1 MATLILGTVGGVVGT
16 ALGGPIGSAVGKVL
30 GAAGGSLIDGALL
43 GGGTRYVEGPRLN
56 DVAGLTSTEG
66 EPIPRVYGRARLGGT
81 LIWATRPLEVA
92 NTTVQRSSSGTKGS
106 GQKTVT
112 TSYAYFA
119 NIAVGICAGEIAF
132 IRRVWADGSEIDLT
146 TLTMR
151 VHTGR
156 ADQEPDPLI
165 VAKEGAENAP
175 AYRGLA
181 YVVFERLALA
191 DFGNRVPQLAF
202 EVIRPVDGIA
212 GHIRAVCL
220 IPGSTEFGLDPTP
233 VSIDADLGATRPANR
248 FQLQGASDVLAS
260 LDALQ
265 ALCPNL
271 KRVSVVVSWFG
282 SDLRAGHCTIAPR
295 VDSLTKTTTGD
306 SWSVA
311 GLTRLT
317 ADRVS
322 LVDGNPVYGG
332 TPSDA
337 GLVRLVAELNRRGL
351 GVVLYPFVMM
361 DVPAESGLPNPYR
374 PGESQPAYPWRGR
387 ITCDPAPG
395 LPGSPDGTAEAA
407 SQVAA
412 FFEGHRRL
420 VLHYATLLRDSGLA
434 GLIIGSEL
442 PGLTRVRDADG
453 GYPAVEALRV
463 LAGDARAV
471 LGASVKLVYAADW
484 TEYGAHVRDGGATIR
499 FPLDALFADPAIDAV
514 GIDYYPPLS
523 DWRDGD
529 GHADAALCPS
539 IYDRA
544 YLTSRLG
551 AGEAFDWYYA
561 SEADRAAQTR
571 TPITEGTYQ
580 KPWIYRAKDLVAW
593 WSNPHIERDGGVE
606 TRATAWV
613 PGSKPIWLTE
623 IGVASVD
630 RSTNG
635 PNAFPDPKSSE
646 NSLPPCSRGTRD
658 ELIQARGLE
667 AILSRFD
674 PTADGFEPAHNPVLS
689 KTGLRMV
696 DPDGVFVWC
705 WDARPFPAFPTFDT
719 VWSDADNWALGHWI
733 TGRSEGQELDRLI
746 GTILS
751 EFGIAAPT
759 AIAADGFV
767 DGFVIDRP
775 LSARGVLESLCQLF
789 GLDVSVAAGRLLIRG
804 AQAAHPVVLSAADL
818 VEPSDGS
825 APLSSTRAEDGAL
838 PRSLEVGFSDGESDE
853 YRRATAAALRP
864 CGTRRGDTR
873 IEAAIVSRRGAAQG
887 LAENALDAVLAARET
902 ASFSVS
908 PRRLDLE
915 PGDRLILPDG
925 RLHRITRIS
934 DSPVGRAVETA
945 GAPAVTADGG
955 SAATSETRSR
965 AGPPSLPGPPFALA
979 LDLPVT
985 RGDPVPLQY
994 LAVAADPWPGL
1005 MAVCRASGAGAPLAV
1020 RRLVEH
1026 PACLGRT
1033 LSPLPPGPLWRFDR
1047 AARLDVTLRH
1057 AEGFASVDEGAALA
1071 GANTFALLGPDGTIE
1086 IVSAAGAELIGA
1098 DTYRLTT
1105 LLRGLAGSE
1114 AAASR
1119 MLPAGALIVR
1129 LDDGAVVPL
1138 VDYLDEAGRTFA
1150 YRVGPADRDPG
1161 DPAVIGF
1168 SASAGLSAFLP
1179 LRPVHLRARR
1189 EADGVRF
1196 TWIRRARRDADAWE
1210 PAEIPLDEASES
1222 YALDI
1227 FRDDGSLAR
1236 SLSAGTSTTLY
1247 SAADEA
1253 DDFGG
1258 VQTIIEAAVA
1268 QIGGIAGR
1276 GPATHA
1282 RVPVRGA

>member
-16 ALGGPIGSAVGKVL
+16 AFGGPIGSAMGKVL
-30 GAAGGSLIDGALL
+30 GAAGGSLIDGALF
-43 GGGTRYVEGPRLN
+43 GGGTRYVEGPRLS

-92 NTTVQRSSSGTKGS
+92 NTLVQRSSSGAKGGGS
-106 GQKTVT
+106 RTVT
-112 TSYAYFA
+112 TSYGYYA

-132 IRRVWADGSEIDLT
+132 VRRVWADGREIDLT
-146 TLTMR
+146 TRAMR

-156 ADQEPDPLI
+156 ADQAADPLI
-165 VAKEGAENAP
+165 VAKEGADRAP

-191 DFGNRVPQLAF
+191 DFGNRIPQLAF
-202 EVIRPVDGIA
+202 EVVRPVDGIA

-233 VSIDADLGATRPANR
+233 VSVDAGLGATRPANR
-248 FQLQGASDVLAS
+248 FQLSHASDVLAS
-260 LDALQ
+260 LNALQ

-282 SDLRAGHCTIAPR
+282 SDLRAGHCKIAPR
-295 VDSLTKTTTGD
+295 VDSLTKATIGD
-306 SWSVA
+306 RWSVA

-317 ADRVS
+317 AGMVS
-322 LVDGNPVYGG
+322 LVDGNPAYGG

-351 GVVLYPFVMM
+351 GTVLYPFLMM
-361 DVPAESGLPNPYR
+361 DVPAGNALPDPYR
-374 PGESQPAYPWRGR
+374 PTQSQPAFPWRGR
-387 ITCDPAPG
+387 ITCDPAPDQ
-395 LPGSPDGTAEAA
+395 PGSPDGTATAA
-407 SQVAA
+407 GQVAA
-412 FFEGHRRL
+412 FFEGYCRL
-420 VLHYATLLRDSGLA
+420 VLHYAGLLRASGLA
-434 GLIIGSEL
+434 GFIIGSEL
-442 PGLTRVRDADG
+442 PGLTRVRGPD
-453 GYPAVEALRV
+453 GYPAVEALRA
-463 LAGDARAV
+463 LAQDVRAI
-471 LGASVKLVYAADW
+471 LGHSAKLVYAADW
-484 TEYGAHVRDGGATIR
+484 TEYGAHVREGGATIR

-529 GHADAALCPS
+529 AHADAALAPT

-544 YLTSRLG
+544 YLKSRLG

-561 SEADRAAQTR
+561 SDDDRAAQIR
-571 TPITEGTYQ
+571 TPISDGAYR

-593 WSNPHIERDGGVE
+593 WSNPHVERDGGIE
-606 TRATAWV
+606 TRTTAWV

-623 IGVASVD
+623 IGVAAVD

-646 NSLPPCSRGTRD
+646 NALPPFSRGSRD
-658 ELIQARGLE
+658 ALIQARGLE

-674 PTADGFEPAHNPVLS
+674 PAMTGFEPAHNTVWPGS
-689 KTGLRMV
+689 GLRMV
-696 DPDGVFVWC
+696 DPEGIFVWC
-705 WDARPFPAFPTFDT
+705 WDARPFPAFPAFDT
-719 VWSDADNWALGHWI
+719 VWSDASNWALGHWI

-746 GTILS
+746 AAILAA
-751 EFGIAAPT
+751 FGITAPAT
-759 AIAADGFV
+759 IAADGFV

-775 LSARGVLESLCQLF
+775 LSARGVLESLCGLF

-804 AQAAHPVVLSAADL
+804 PQAARPITLSVADL
-818 VEPSDGS
+818 VEPQNGS
-825 APLSSTRAEDGAL
+825 APLSHIRVEDGAL
-838 PRSLEVGFSDGESDE
+838 PRSLEIGFSDGESDE

-864 CGTRRGDTR
+864 GGTRRRESR
-873 IEAAIVSRRGAAQG
+873 IEAAIVSRRGAAQA
-887 LAENALDAVLAARET
+887 LAEGALDAALAARDT
-902 ASFSVS
+902 ARFSVS

-925 RLHRITRIS
+925 SLHRITRIS
-934 DSPVGRAVETA
+934 DSPSGRAVETA
-945 GAPAVTADGG
+945 GAPVVTADGG
-955 SAATSETRSR
+955 NALTTDTRSR
-965 AGPPSLPGPPFALA
+965 AGPPALPGPPFAVA

-985 RGDPVPLQY
+985 RGDPGALQY
-994 LAVAADPWPGL
+994 LAIAADPWPGL
-1005 MAVCRASGAGAPLAV
+1005 MAVWRAAGLGAPFIV
-1020 RRLVEH
+1020 QRLVEH
-1026 PACLGRT
+1026 PACLGST

-1071 GANTFALLGPDGTIE
+1071 GANTFALIGSDGTTE
-1086 IVSAAGAELIGA
+1086 ILSAACAELIGA
-1098 DTYRLTT
+1098 GTFRLTT

-1119 MLPAGALIVR
+1119 TVPAGALIVR

-1138 VDYLDEAGRTFA
+1138 VERLDEAGREFA

-1161 DPAVIGF
+1161 DPAVTGF
-1168 SASAGLSAFLP
+1168 TAVAGLAAFRP
-1179 LRPVHLRARR
+1179 MRPVYLRARR
-1189 EADGVRF
+1189 EAGGVRF
-1196 TWIRRARRDADAWE
+1196 TWIRRSRRDGDAWE
-1210 PAEIPLDEASES
+1210 PADIPLDEASEA
-1222 YALDI
+1222 YALDLY
-1227 FRDDGSLAR
+1227 RDDGSLVR
-1236 SLSAGTSTTLY
+1236 TLSADMANALY
-1247 SAADEA
+1247 ATADEA
-1253 DDFGG
+1253 ADFGG
-1258 VQTIIEAAVA
+1258 AQTMIDAAIA

-1276 GPATHA
+1276 GPSTRV
-1282 RVPVRGA
+1282 RVPIRSA

>member
-30 GAAGGSLIDGALL
+30 GAAGGSLIDGALF
-43 GGGTRYVEGPRLN
+43 GGGTRYVEGPRLS

-92 NTTVQRSSSGTKGS
+92 NTSTQRSSSGAKGS

-132 IRRVWADGSEIDLT
+132 IRRVWADGSELDLT

-165 VAKEGAENAP
+165 VAKEGAARTP

-191 DFGNRVPQLAF
+191 DFGNRIPQLAF

-212 GHIRAVCL
+212 RHIRAVCL
-220 IPGSTEFGLDPTP
+220 IPGATEFGLDPTP
-233 VSIDADLGATRPANR
+233 VSVDADFGTTRPANR
-248 FQLQGASDVLAS
+248 FQLPHASDVVAS

-282 SDLRAGHCTIAPR
+282 SDLRAGHCDIAPR
-295 VDSLTKTTTGD
+295 IDSLTKKTTGD

-311 GLTRLT
+311 DLTRLT

-322 LVDGNPVYGG
+322 LVDGNPAYGG

-337 GLVRLVAELNRRGL
+337 GLVRLVAELTRRGL

-361 DVPAESGLPNPYR
+361 DVPADNALPDPYR

-387 ITCDPAPG
+387 IACDPAPG

-407 SQVAA
+407 IQVTA

-420 VLHYATLLRDSGLA
+420 VLHYASLLRDSGLA

-442 PGLTRVRDADG
+442 PGLTRLRGADG

-463 LAGDARAV
+463 LAGEARAI
-471 LGASVKLVYAADW
+471 LGPSVKLVYAADW

-529 GHADAALCPS
+529 GQADAALSPT

-544 YLTSRLG
+544 YLKSRLG
-551 AGEAFDWYYA
+551 AGEAFDWFYA
-561 SEADRAAQTR
+561 SDADRIAQTR
-571 TPITEGTYQ
+571 TPITDGAYQ

-606 TRATAWV
+606 TLTTAWL

-623 IGVASVD
+623 IGVAAVD

-646 NSLPPCSRGTRD
+646 NALPPFSRGIRD
-658 ELIQARGLE
+658 ELIQVRGLE

-674 PTADGFEPAHNPVLS
+674 PAVSGFEPAHNPIFS
-689 KTGLRMV
+689 EGGLRMV
-696 DPDGVFVWC
+696 DPDGIFVWC
-705 WDARPFPAFPTFDT
+705 WDARPFPAFPAFDT

-746 GTILS
+746 AFILAA
-751 EFGIAAPT
+751 FGIAAPT
-759 AIAADGFV
+759 TIAADGFV

-775 LSARGVLESLCQLF
+775 LSARGVLEGLCQLF

-804 AQAAHPVVLSAADL
+804 PQASQPVALLAADL
-818 VEPSDGS
+818 VEPGDGS
-825 APLSSTRAEDGAL
+825 APLSSVRAEDGAL
-838 PRSLEVGFSDGESDE
+838 PRTLEVGFSDGESDE

-864 CGTRRGDTR
+864 GGTRRRESR
-873 IEAAIVSRRGAAQG
+873 IEASIVSRRGAAQS
-887 LAENALDAVLAARET
+887 LAEGALDAALAARET

-908 PRRLDLE
+908 PRRLDLK

-925 RLHRITRIS
+925 SLHRITRIS

-945 GAPAVTADGG
+945 GAPVMTADGG
-955 SAATSETRSR
+955 SAAASETRSR
-965 AGPPSLPGPPFALA
+965 AGPPSLPSPPFAVA

-994 LAVAADPWPGL
+994 LAVA
-1005 MAVCRASGAGAPLAV
+1005 
-1020 RRLVEH
+1020 
-1026 PACLGRT
+1026 
-1033 LSPLPPGPLWRFDR
+1033 
-1047 AARLDVTLRH
+1047 
-1057 AEGFASVDEGAALA
+1057 
-1071 GANTFALLGPDGTIE
+1071 
-1086 IVSAAGAELIGA
+1086 
-1098 DTYRLTT
+1098 
-1105 LLRGLAGSE
+1105 
-1114 AAASR
+1114 
-1119 MLPAGALIVR
+1119 
-1129 LDDGAVVPL
+1129 
-1138 VDYLDEAGRTFA
+1138 
-1150 YRVGPADRDPG
+1150 
-1161 DPAVIGF
+1161 
-1168 SASAGLSAFLP
+1168 
-1179 LRPVHLRARR
+1179 
-1189 EADGVRF
+1189 
-1196 TWIRRARRDADAWE
+1196 
-1210 PAEIPLDEASES
+1210 
-1222 YALDI
+1222 
-1227 FRDDGSLAR
+1227 
-1236 SLSAGTSTTLY
+1236 
-1247 SAADEA
+1247 
-1253 DDFGG
+1253 
-1258 VQTIIEAAVA
+1258 
-1268 QIGGIAGR
+1268 
-1276 GPATHA
+1276 
-1282 RVPVRGA
+1282 